1 MPRSFTY
8 PSDGGCA
15 EWAGFPDIGV
25 GGPQRPVL
33 CPFGVSCQSFYDT
46 APVVGRCK
54 LGFRQ
59 YSFHHTHLVLTRR
72 IVNDLDTLGLFRTC
86 YFPSPLSELQSLPIK
101 VSPADMSYSSKLIHS
116 S

>member
-25 GGPQRPVL
+25 GGPQHPVL
-33 CPFGVSCQSFYDT
+33 CPFGVPCQSFYDT
-46 APVVGRCK
+46 APVVSRCK

-59 YSFHHTHLVLTRR
+59 YSFHHTHLALTRR
-72 IVNDLDTLGLFRTC
+72 TANDFDALGLFRTC
-86 YFPSPLSELQSLPIK
+86 YCSPLLSESQSLPIE
-101 VSPADMSYSSKLIHS
+101 VSSAGMSYSSKLIHS